1 MYRLATPLKGTGEG
15 LCLRTISQAAI
26 ARPIG
31 VLRSLGALEAKCH

>member
-15 LCLRTISQAAI
+15 LCLRTVSQAAI

-31 VLRSLGALEAKCH
+31 VLRSFAALDGKCH